1 MTDSPIEK
9 IVAIA
14 ALIISAAV
22 LIITPWP
29 TVDDLFLPLSANCP
43 FDPRLY
49 PDCPDD
55 TPDALQTLRKRQDS
69 RHQY

>member
-14 ALIISAAV
+14 ALIISASV

-29 TVDDLFLPLSANCP
+29 TVDDLFLPASSNCP
-43 FDPRLY
+43 LDPRLH
-49 PDCPDD
+49 PDCPG
-55 TPDALQTLRKRQDS
+55 
-69 RHQY
+69 